1 MTSRLLSVQ
10 VILDCDCEGIT
21 HICTCTC
28 VSLTHKHNA
37 HMYMHVHVHVYTPIT
52 PAHNS
57 CTHFCIMYVHMCCVW
72 SACSTGVEAA
82 MLKEQHGHKEETA
95 HFEELISIARR
106 EHDKAVLQ
114 AQQVLLQAERE
125 RERLTQC
132 AELEKARLREEL
144 DIATK
149 KLHSIEAERNLLM
162 VRVGSF
168 MSCT

>member
-1 MTSRLLSVQ
+1 MLCVVCLLYRSGSSHV
-10 VILDCDCEGIT
+10 EGAAWPQGGDS
-21 HICTCTC
+21 
-28 VSLTHKHNA
+28 SLGGA
-37 HMYMHVHVHVYTPIT
+37 H
-52 PAHNS
+52 
-57 CTHFCIMYVHMCCVW
+57 
-72 SACSTGVEAA
+72 
-82 MLKEQHGHKEETA
+82 
-95 HFEELISIARR
+95 RR

-162 VRVGSF
+162 VRAGVF
-168 MSCT
+168 

>member
-1 MTSRLLSVQ
+1 MGESVHSRLH
-10 VILDCDCEGIT
+10 GIVHMPVNST
-21 HICTCTC
+21 
-28 VSLTHKHNA
+28 HNA
-37 HMYMHVHVHVYTPIT
+37 HMYIHVYVHVHY
-52 PAHNS
+52 S
-57 CTHFCIMYVHMCCVW
+57 CTHDCIMYVHMCCVW

-82 MLKEQHGHKEETA
+82 MLKEQHGHKQETA
-95 HFEELISIARR
+95 HLEELISIARR

-162 VRVGSF
+162 VRGGVF
-168 MSCT
+168 